1 MGFFDFLKRK
11 KEKIEENDKVKFE
24 ELESWIQGK
33 IKKNWQREEE
43 LLSLVKQRISLLVT
57 EFGDE
62 LRILKSMDLRNKKAE
77 DKIKFL
83 VNENLNSYIAFLSGL
98 RDNLNDLDKSQK
110 TLESLMARMNFVFY
124 DFNKKSFT
132 SYEKATFL
140 IGDELSKVRESI
152 RVFLNDLNGI
162 LENDKSIVQNSKIF
176 NLVLS
181 KLSEVKENETSKAEI
196 EENIRKVEQ
205 KLAEAENKAKEI
217 EKNIEKTMNSEE
229 YAQRVRKRAEIEL
242 KTKEIKNDMIKLK
255 ESFDFKGL
263 AKALYGDEKKMRI
276 LKDYELNFY
285 EYLEAD
291 NLSNLLSLIEES
303 KKNILIKQ
311 VTDIINRKKE
321 LGVIDNKDETS
332 PLKGDLEMANS
343 ARDALLREKSNELKR
358 IQKLAEQKKEIIDMI
373 RSELAKMKVELI

>member
-110 TLESLMARMNFVFY
+110 TLESFMARMNFVFY